1 MLLKTLKIRKSC
13 EDDIKPIALNMR
25 AEDRKEIWDSNY
37 HLPETALEKGLRANG
52 KAWTVLVDNI
62 PVAMMGVTRP
72 TLLSDKGAPWLLS
85 TDELVLNITARLFI
99 KVSKSMVECMKQ
111 GFSVLENHVSVEN
124 KVSLAWLKKLGFLF
138 GEESKSPTG
147 VMFKKFYMETTNV

>member
-25 AEDRKEIWDSNY
+25 AEDRKEVWDSNY

-52 KAWTVLVDNI
+52 KAWTILVDNI

-72 TLLSDKGAPWLLS
+72 TLLSDKGIPWLLS
-85 TDELVLNITARLFI
+85 TDELALKVKARLFM
-99 KVSKSMVECMKQ
+99 KVSKSMVKCMKQ
-111 GFSVLENHVSVEN
+111 GFGVLENYVSVEN
-124 KVSLAWLKKLGFLF
+124 KVSLFWLKKLGFLF
-138 GEESKSPTG
+138 GEEHSGLTG
-147 VMFKKFYMETTNV
+147 VMFKKFYMETN